1 MTKLRDKILKII
13 NRWNPME
20 DEPEDLA
27 DDIEKAVRLDEKKI
41 IKLVDDVMYIASWEI
56 DQSKQLAQALV
67 TAQEGGKL

>member
-1 MTKLRDKILKII
+1 
-13 NRWNPME
+13 ME